1 MTGNRVAHP
10 VLISLANLLM
20 DFKSKASNRAFMLL
34 ALLPVPKFIEKS
46 HEIRGVLESRLI
58 HECLDF
64 VLKPLK
70 TAAAVGVIMSDPWHG
85 QQYCYTPIAAYI
97 MDYMEAVVIAG
108 VAGKTSPVTTA
119 SYKQFGDAFL
129 HPPRTAALTLSQ
141 LAALRAK
148 CDPDT
153 DLALYIKTA
162 KNTYRLNGVDKPF
175 WRDWAMAN
183 PANFLTPEP
192 LHYWH
197 RFCWD
202 HEVQWCLNALGVAE
216 LDFRF
221 SVLPPHVGYWQFK
234 EGISKLKQVT
244 GRDHRNIQRY
254 LIGAITGGVCR
265 EFVIAIRAQMDFR
278 YLGQAPEFDESSIM
292 RMDQSLKLFHKYK
305 DVIVDL
311 EARRGKGGGIENW
324 YIPKLEL
331 LQSVVPNIRAN
342 GAPMQWTAN
351 HTEHAHITEVKT
363 PACAGNNQHQE
374 SQIAR
379 HLDRMDKCRRFD
391 LATSVRDAGVSFG
404 TTFDAILD
412 TGDQQDTTE
421 DLLQEIDPVFNLSPM
436 ARKPQDYFAIA
447 SYIADG
453 KFPNAPQPYCT
464 FTSYCHSTAYHLS
477 RDPTMT
483 RASIGAVAA
492 AYDLTD
498 LSAALKEYV
507 TRFRNGRGIYDLGG
521 RRSSNNLGIPFTAL
535 HVWDHIH
542 MQSKTFHKPHRVLS
556 AQTLH
561 AVPKTKGDWQYGRFD
576 FVLINR
582 ETDKVWPYSGI
593 HGMTP
598 LAVARRQLLT

>member
-46 HEIRGVLESRLI
+46 REIRGVLESRLI
-58 HECLDF
+58 HKCLDF
-64 VLKPLK
+64 VLEPLK

-85 QQYCYTPIAAYI
+85 ERYCYTPLAAYI

-119 SYKQFGDAFL
+119 SYKQFGDAFC
-129 HPPRTAALTLSQ
+129 HPPRTAAHTLSQ
-141 LAALRAK
+141 LAELRAE
-148 CDPDT
+148 CDPDS
-153 DLALYIKTA
+153 DIILYIKTA
-162 KNTYRLNGVDKPF
+162 KETYRLNGVDKPF
-175 WRDWAMAN
+175 WRDWTMAD

-197 RFCWD
+197 RFSWD
-202 HEVQWCLNALGVAE
+202 HEVQWCLNALGPVE

-221 SVLPPHVGYWQFK
+221 SILPPHVGYRQFK

-254 LIGAITGGVCR
+254 LIGAIAGGVCR
-265 EFVIAIRAQMDFR
+265 EFIIAIRAQMDFR
-278 YLGQAPEFDESSIM
+278 YLGQAPELDDRSVVK
-292 RMDQSLKLFHKYK
+292 MDGSLKLFHKYK

-311 EARRGKGGGIENW
+311 GARRGKGGAIENW

-331 LQSVVPNIRAN
+331 MQSVVPNIRAN
-342 GAPMQWTAN
+342 GVPMQWTAD
-351 HTEHAHITEVKT
+351 HTEHAHITEVKA
-363 PACAGNNQHQE
+363 PARAGNNQDHE
-374 SQIAR
+374 SQIMR

-391 LATSVRDAGVSFG
+391 LATTVRDAGISFSRALNS
-404 TTFDAILD
+404 TLD
-412 TGDQQDTTE
+412 NGDQQYTTE
-421 DLLQEIDPVFNLSPM
+421 DLLQEIDPVFDLSPT

-447 SYIADG
+447 SRIANG
-453 KFPNAPQPYCT
+453 EFPNAPRPHRT
-464 FTSYCHSTAYHLS
+464 FTSHCHSTAFHLS
-477 RDPTMT
+477 RDPTIT
-483 RASIGAVAA
+483 RASIRAVAA
-492 AYDLTD
+492 AYDLAD

-507 TRFRNGRGIYDLGG
+507 TRFQNGGGIYDLGG
-521 RRSSNNLGIPFTAL
+521 RRSSNNPDIPFTAL
-535 HVWDHIH
+535 HIWDHIH
-542 MQSKTFHKPHRVLS
+542 MQSKTFHKPHRVLP

-576 FVLINR
+576 FALINR
-582 ETDKVWPYSGI
+582 ESDKVWPHSGI
-593 HGMTP
+593 HGTAL
-598 LAVARRQLLT
+598 LALAH